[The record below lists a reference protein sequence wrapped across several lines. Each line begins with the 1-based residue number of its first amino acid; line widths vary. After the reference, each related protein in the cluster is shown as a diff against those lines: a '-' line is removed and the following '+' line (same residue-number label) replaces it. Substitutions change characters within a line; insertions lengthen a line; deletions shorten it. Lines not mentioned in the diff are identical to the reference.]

1 MICHGFN
8 VHSSVDTDYGRNAL
22 LRKADSPVEGTIK
35 LMFSTIALIIIA
47 IATCALAITYYCE
60 REDLVRQLT
69 DIDYSLSEMRTS
81 LNKLEHINNKLLAI
95 ENKVQTS
102 IDRITSVK
110 TYVEND
116 VTMHLSGIKAGQEI
130 YINKFYSKTDK
141 LQNTIDALVKENT
154 KRYQELIN
162 AIDKR
167 IVDSETRTGAKLNT
181 INERLDAIGGS
192 VVVALEEKTSH
203 CEAKNSSKT
212 SKPKNTTK
220 ANKQEN
226 SKLKTAE

>member
-1 MICHGFN
+1 MVCHGFN
-8 VHSSVDTDYGRNAL
+8 VHSLFNADYIRNAL

-60 REDLVRQLT
+60 REDLVRQLR
-69 DIDYSLSEMRTS
+69 DIDYSLSEMRAS

-95 ENKVQTS
+95 ENKVQTA
-102 IDRITSVK
+102 IDRTSSVK
-110 TYVEND
+110 TYLEND

-130 YINKFYSKTDK
+130 YISKFYSKTDK
-141 LQNTIDALVKENT
+141 LQNTIDNLVKENA
-154 KRYQELIN
+154 KKYQELIN

-167 IVDSETRTGAKLNT
+167 IVDSETRIGAKVNT
-181 INERLDAIGGS
+181 IIEHIDTFGTP
-192 VVVALEEKTSH
+192 VVIPRK
-203 CEAKNSSKT
+203 AKNSSKT
-212 SKPKNTTK
+212 SKVNNTTE

-226 SKLKTAE
+226 GKLKTAE

>member
-1 MICHGFN
+1 M
-8 VHSSVDTDYGRNAL
+8 

-60 REDLVRQLT
+60 REDLVRQLR
-69 DIDYSLSEMRTS
+69 DIDYSLSEMRAS

-95 ENKVQTS
+95 ENKVQTA
-102 IDRITSVK
+102 IDRTTSVK
-110 TYVEND
+110 TYLEND

-141 LQNTIDALVKENT
+141 LQNTIDALYKDNVKIHEA
-154 KRYQELIN
+154 LIDT
-162 AIDKR
+162 ITKR
-167 IVDSETRTGAKLNT
+167 IVESETRIGAKVNT
-181 INERLDAIGGS
+181 IIEHIDTFGTP
-192 VVVALEEKTSH
+192 VVIPHK
-203 CEAKNSSKT
+203 AKNSSKT
-212 SKPKNTTK
+212 SKVNNTTK

-226 SKLKTAE
+226 EKLKTAE